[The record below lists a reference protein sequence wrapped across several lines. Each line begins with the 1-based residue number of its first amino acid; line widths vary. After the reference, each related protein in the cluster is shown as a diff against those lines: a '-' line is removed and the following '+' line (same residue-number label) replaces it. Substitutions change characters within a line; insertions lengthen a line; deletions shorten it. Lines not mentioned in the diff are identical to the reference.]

1 MVWGHIESMRELYGT
16 TLFVTTHYM
25 EEAEELCT
33 RIAIMNRGKIVALDT
48 PDSLMRQV
56 GVEDATL
63 EDAFAHFTG
72 GSLEEGGTYGDVRRA
87 RRTAGRLR

>member
-1 MVWGHIESMRELYGT
+1 
-16 TLFVTTHYM
+16 M

-33 RIAIMNRGKIVALDT
+33 RIAIMNRGKVVALGT
-48 PDSLMRQV
+48 PGTLIDAV
-56 GVEDATL
+56 GEDATL

-72 GSLEEGGTYGDVRRA
+72 GTLESGGTYRDARQA